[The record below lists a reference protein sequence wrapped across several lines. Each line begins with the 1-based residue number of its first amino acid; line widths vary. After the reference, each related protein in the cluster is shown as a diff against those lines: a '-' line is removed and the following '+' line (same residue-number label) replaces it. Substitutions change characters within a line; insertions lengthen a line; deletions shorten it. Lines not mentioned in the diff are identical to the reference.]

1 MATYDKTEFFWL
13 KLKEDFFEE
22 QTIRWI
28 EKQPKGKEYA
38 YFYLKLCVKSLKTN
52 GVLVQRVGSKLIP
65 FDDKALAEFT
75 FTDID
80 TVRVAVNLFLEIG
93 LIEKLDNGFLYMKE
107 VENLIGSQSKGAFK
121 KQQQRIKNSQS
132 NISYTK
138 QLENGVGDKS
148 PLLCPPELE
157 KELELE
163 IDVCVCQRKKDFKDN
178 TCKDCWNYYKCNRQ
192 NYAVY
197 ETKKEEKKQ
206 AELYGKKQEDK
217 IEEETKSIEELE
229 NFFKVRN
236 TKKKA

>member
-138 QLENGVGDKS
+138 QLEKGLGDKS

-178 TCKDCWNYYKCNRQ
+178 TC
-192 NYAVY
+192 
-197 ETKKEEKKQ
+197 
-206 AELYGKKQEDK
+206 
-217 IEEETKSIEELE
+217 
-229 NFFKVRN
+229 F
-236 TKKKA
+236 